1 MNSSNIYTYWGHTF
15 TWTPLHQT
23 REQLRPKMFTYDR
36 LADECIEQLNA
47 IGRQLVAQDRRNN
60 PLHELDVYFMLKD
73 YARHDPKLGE
83 LWAQVNTVPDWVDW
97 QQIKRGQEVFFRYG
111 LPMLNV
117 YILQVCESVDAM
129 KPGGLGNIS
138 SIRVRLLHA
147 YLRTLICSPRRRGDH
162 DIEKYGVP
170 INDLDSAATISSFSS
185 IVIWLGLPRQ
195 GIWLRNQEI
204 DDYLALWR
212 LVAYYLGVP
221 DEAFASQQTARAL
234 MESLLVSELDPTD
247 LGKRLARNI
256 LCGLENRAPAHAS
269 MGFMEAMV
277 RRLNGE
283 QLSDRLRIPQPK
295 LYYRVLIYGYCFFVM
310 VLAYG
315 TRLFP
320 RLDQRF
326 IAYRR
331 RYYYT
336 MITDREK
343 GIGGESLFDFVYK
356 PSYAGPLYKAA
367 TVREEEKIPKIS
379 RRGIEALARL
389 GLVAAIIT
397 AVVLL
402 SGGIYL
408 LRVVMRVFF
417 AKIAINDQL
426 SSYTF
431 ISFQFIITSTA
442 YNRPHFIHP
451 SSLHRQTPLTIYI
464 HPGSRTN
471 TVGRWTYS
479 TLLARA
485 RLSTSAGTRSAAT
498 ASVSGSATA
507 AHIEEKVYKVW
518 DKVDR
523 RCCY

>member
-117 YILQVCESVDAM
+117 LNFESLLGGMGSPRVVTALAKCGGFNNIHVVRRRLLETLQYILQVCESVDAM
-129 KPGGLGNIS
+129 KPGGVGNIS

-295 LYYRVLIYGYCFFVM
+295 LYYRVLIYGYCFFVI

-417 AKIAINDQL
+417 AKM
-426 SSYTF
+426 
-431 ISFQFIITSTA
+431 
-442 YNRPHFIHP
+442 
-451 SSLHRQTPLTIYI
+451 
-464 HPGSRTN
+464 
-471 TVGRWTYS
+471 
-479 TLLARA
+479 
-485 RLSTSAGTRSAAT
+485 
-498 ASVSGSATA
+498 
-507 AHIEEKVYKVW
+507 
-518 DKVDR
+518 
-523 RCCY
+523 